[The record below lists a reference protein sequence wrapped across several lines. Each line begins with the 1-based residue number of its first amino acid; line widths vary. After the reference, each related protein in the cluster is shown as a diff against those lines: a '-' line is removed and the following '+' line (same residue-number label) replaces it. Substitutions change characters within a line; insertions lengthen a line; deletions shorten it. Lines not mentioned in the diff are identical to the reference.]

1 MKRTVLLAAL
11 LVAASACAAPA
22 PSNNATTSNRPPANT
37 SPAPASTPAASLVT
51 EADALAREKQV
62 YDALKAKN
70 YDAFAAMLADDQV
83 YVSGSGVQ
91 DKATTLKGISV
102 FAPTEVTLSDVKLL
116 NATKNLY
123 VLNYKAGVKG
133 SVNGKPLPPDFA
145 ERDSTAWINRG
156 GKWLVVYHQET
167 MIKEPPPMPTPGGTP
182 PPTVVAS
189 PAASPAA
196 AATTATDMEK
206 QVWDALK
213 RGDYEA
219 FAAFLAEDQLE
230 VEPTGVYNKA
240 QSVAGVKQIDFKGAT
255 LSDFKETKLD
265 ADATLVTYM
274 VKSPAKGFNPA
285 GEHHTTL
292 WVNRGGK
299 WLAVFHQGSE
309 VGK

>member
-22 PSNNATTSNRPPANT
+22 PSNNSTTSNRPTAST
-37 SPAPASTPAASLVT
+37 SPAPASSPAASLVT

-70 YDAFAAMLADDQV
+70 YD
-83 YVSGSGVQ
+83 
-91 DKATTLKGISV
+91 
-102 FAPTEVTLSDVKLL
+102 
-116 NATKNLY
+116 
-123 VLNYKAGVKG
+123 
-133 SVNGKPLPPDFA
+133 
-145 ERDSTAWINRG
+145 
-156 GKWLVVYHQET
+156 
-167 MIKEPPPMPTPGGTP
+167 
-182 PPTVVAS
+182 
-189 PAASPAA
+189 
-196 AATTATDMEK
+196 
-206 QVWDALK
+206 
-213 RGDYEA
+213 A

>member
-22 PSNNATTSNRPPANT
+22 PSNNSTTSNQSTANT
-37 SPAPASTPAASLVT
+37 SPAPAASPAASLVT

-70 YDAFAAMLADDQV
+70 YEAFAAFLADDQV

-91 DKATTLKGISV
+91 DKATTLKGVNV
-102 FAPTEVTLSDVKLL
+102 FEPTEVTLTDVKLL

-145 ERDSTAWINRG
+145 ERDSTAWVNRG

-167 MIKEPPPMPTPGGTP
+167 MIKEPPPMPTPGASP
-182 PPTVVAS
+182 PPPVVAS

-196 AATTATDMEK
+196 AAATATDMEK

-240 QSVAGVKQIDFKGAT
+240 QTVAGVKQIDFKGAT

-265 ADATLVTYM
+265 ADATLVTYI